1 MLSSVFETKKLVF
14 VRKGTLFMTTETE
27 AIKVQIL
34 STGNAEILLEEND
47 FLIVKWIKPEIKY
60 SMAAYQYGKTGMAN
74 NYPWECSLT
83 EEQIAF
89 FLEHINAAVE
99 YFKSKHHYFHLEVN
113 EVSYENIVSIDE
125 HGIKFSDLHWLT
137 YKECTINFK
146 RKYPNSRENCIGE
159 RNITVEPPYIELY
172 STYAHTKILFNKK
185 GLFWKNKNMIDFH
198 NLQRHINEFGYTTLD
213 LS

>member
-1 MLSSVFETKKLVF
+1 MISSVFKTKKLVF
-14 VRKGTLFMTTETE
+14 VRKGTLFMTAETE
-27 AIKVQIL
+27 AIKAQIL

-99 YFKSKHHYFHLEVN
+99 YFKSKHHYFHLEVK
-113 EVSYENIVSIDE
+113 EV
-125 HGIKFSDLHWLT
+125 
-137 YKECTINFK
+137 
-146 RKYPNSRENCIGE
+146 
-159 RNITVEPPYIELY
+159 Y

-185 GLFWKNKNMIDFH
+185 GLFRKNKNMIDFH

>member
-1 MLSSVFETKKLVF
+1 MLSSVFKTKKLVF
-14 VRKGTLFMTTETE
+14 VRKETLFMTAETE

-47 FLIVKWIKPEIKY
+47 FLIVKWIKSEIKY

-99 YFKSKHHYFHLEVN
+99 YFKSKHHYFHLEVK
-113 EVSYENIVSIDE
+113 EVSYENIVSIDV

-137 YKECTINFK
+137 YKECTINFN
-146 RKYPNSRENCIGE
+146 RKYPNSRGNCIGE
-159 RNITVEPPYIELY
+159 R
-172 STYAHTKILFNKK
+172 KIGIYGG
-185 GLFWKNKNMIDFH
+185 GL
-198 NLQRHINEFGYTTLD
+198 
-213 LS
+213 

>member
-1 MLSSVFETKKLVF
+1 MLSSVFKTKKLVF
-14 VRKGTLFMTTETE
+14 VRKGTLFMTAETE

-99 YFKSKHHYFHLEVN
+99 YFKSKHHYFHLEVK

-137 YKECTINFK
+137 YKECTISIGNIPTVEETVSEK
-146 RKYPNSRENCIGE
+146 EISLPNRHISNCI
-159 RNITVEPPYIELY
+159 
-172 STYAHTKILFNKK
+172 AHTHILKYCLIKKDYFGKIK
-185 GLFWKNKNMIDFH
+185 
-198 NLQRHINEFGYTTLD
+198 T
-213 LS
+213 

>member
-1 MLSSVFETKKLVF
+1 
-14 VRKGTLFMTTETE
+14 MTAETE
-27 AIKVQIL
+27 AIKAQIL

-99 YFKSKHHYFHLEVN
+99 YFKSKHHYFHLEVK

-137 YKECTINFK
+137 YKEWNVNVKPCAYEMSAAFLLYKKMPLPENKLFK
-146 RKYPNSRENCIGE
+146 KNGNRIRTEAADCAKICMKCI
-159 RNITVEPPYIELY
+159 
-172 STYAHTKILFNKK
+172 TKI
-185 GLFWKNKNMIDFH
+185 
-198 NLQRHINEFGYTTLD
+198 
-213 LS
+213 

>member
-1 MLSSVFETKKLVF
+1 MISSVFKTKKLVF
-14 VRKGTLFMTTETE
+14 VRKGTLFMTAETE
-27 AIKVQIL
+27 AIKAQIL

-74 NYPWECSLT
+74 NY
-83 EEQIAF
+83 
-89 FLEHINAAVE
+89 H
-99 YFKSKHHYFHLEVN
+99 
-113 EVSYENIVSIDE
+113 
-125 HGIKFSDLHWLT
+125 
-137 YKECTINFK
+137 
-146 RKYPNSRENCIGE
+146 PNSRGNCIGE
-159 RNITVEPPYIELY
+159 RNITAEPPYIELY

-185 GLFWKNKNMIDFH
+185 GLFRKNKNMIDFH

>member
-1 MLSSVFETKKLVF
+1 
-14 VRKGTLFMTTETE
+14 
-27 AIKVQIL
+27 
-34 STGNAEILLEEND
+34 
-47 FLIVKWIKPEIKY
+47 
-60 SMAAYQYGKTGMAN
+60 MAAYQYGKTGMAN

-99 YFKSKHHYFHLEVN
+99 YFKSKHHYFN
-113 EVSYENIVSIDE
+113 
-125 HGIKFSDLHWLT
+125 
-137 YKECTINFK
+137 
-146 RKYPNSRENCIGE
+146 RKYPNSRGNCIGE
-159 RNITVEPPYIELY
+159 RNITAEPPYIELY

-185 GLFWKNKNMIDFH
+185 GLFRKNKNMIDFH

>member
-1 MLSSVFETKKLVF
+1 MLSSVFKTKKLVF
-14 VRKGTLFMTTETE
+14 VRKGTLFMTAETE
-27 AIKVQIL
+27 AIKAQIL

-60 SMAAYQYGKTGMAN
+60 SMAAYQYGKTGTAN

-83 EEQIAF
+83 EEQVAF

-137 YKECTINFK
+137 YKECTINFN
-146 RKYPNSRENCIGE
+146 RKYPNSRGNCIGE
-159 RNITVEPPYIELY
+159 RNITAEPPYIELY
-172 STYAHTKILFNKK
+172 STY
-185 GLFWKNKNMIDFH
+185 
-198 NLQRHINEFGYTTLD
+198 
-213 LS
+213 

>member
-1 MLSSVFETKKLVF
+1 
-14 VRKGTLFMTTETE
+14 MTAETE

-83 EEQIAF
+83 EKQTAF

-99 YFKSKHHYFHLEVN
+99 YFKSKHYYFHLEVN

-137 YKECTINFK
+137 YKECTINFN
-146 RKYPNSRENCIGE
+146 RKYPNSRRNCIGE
-159 RNITVEPPYIELY
+159 RNISAEPPYIELY
-172 STYAHTKILFNKK
+172 SSYAHTKYCLIKK
-185 GLFWKNKNMIDFH
+185 DY
-198 NLQRHINEFGYTTLD
+198 FGKTKT
-213 LS
+213 

>member
-1 MLSSVFETKKLVF
+1 
-14 VRKGTLFMTTETE
+14 MTAETE
-27 AIKVQIL
+27 AIKAQIL

-99 YFKSKHHYFHLEVN
+99 YFKSKHHYFHLEVK

-137 YKECTINFK
+137 YKELVICLW
-146 RKYPNSRENCIGE
+146 
-159 RNITVEPPYIELY
+159 V
-172 STYAHTKILFNKK
+172 
-185 GLFWKNKNMIDFH
+185 
-198 NLQRHINEFGYTTLD
+198 
-213 LS
+213 